1 MRYLAPAALAIFVV
15 TITSGTV
22 LAQNAWQ
29 AGLPETTPCPQ
40 SIAAIATCYA
50 AKHETGA
57 YLLAAMPK
65 DWNGDLIVFAHG
77 GPDVAPPTS
86 TRSLP
91 DLDKYSV
98 AVRRGFAWAASTYRR
113 SGYGVH
119 MAAQDSDDARKF
131 FIARIAKPKRTILHG
146 ASYGGLV
153 GAKLIET
160 FAKNPDGSSN
170 YDGAFLNSG
179 AVAGATGNYDH
190 RADLR
195 VVYQYYCNNLP
206 RPDEPQYPLWNGLP
220 PDSRMTLNGLA
231 AIIDECTGIS
241 HPAAARNDK
250 QKQNLANILGVMGYP
265 ENLLFATCRRRRC
278 CSRMSSRTPQADATR
293 SPISG

>member
-1 MRYLAPAALAIFVV
+1 MSATKSSRSRFTLAIFVV

-98 AVRRGFAWAASTYRR
+98 AVRRGFARVASTYRR

-160 FAKNPDGSSN
+160 FAKNLDGS
-170 YDGAFLNSG
+170 
-179 AVAGATGNYDH
+179 ATTM
-190 RADLR
+190 A
-195 VVYQYYCNNLP
+195 P
-206 RPDEPQYPLWNGLP
+206 
-220 PDSRMTLNGLA
+220 SST
-231 AIIDECTGIS
+231 
-241 HPAAARNDK
+241 AARS
-250 QKQNLANILGVMGYP
+250 QVPLATTIIAPICALSINITAITYRVP
-265 ENLLFATCRRRRC
+265 TSRNTRC
-278 CSRMSSRTPQADATR
+278 GTASR
-293 SPISG
+293 PIPR